1 MSTSDE
7 EFLKEL
13 LEDFKLEAAE
23 HLQVIG
29 DGLLE
34 LEKSADSG
42 GNPTKTEEVFRVI
55 HSMKGAARAVNL
67 QRLEQ
72 LAMVLEGVFHE
83 VKNKKLT
90 LHPAMFDVLYPAT
103 DMLAALLGEIDKP
116 LKSVSQNDFNLM
128 IGRVQAI
135 RNVRKGGAEPAPQPA
150 RLNTEPAAGESVP
163 EPEPPEAQLRP
174 QKPSPEKHTHQKKEE
189 QEQRQPQTQQT
200 PSEAGPEAQQDAA
213 PADFSAVNTSGRG
226 VSENETVRVPV
237 TRLIEI
243 LNLAEEMITS
253 KNILRW
259 HADEFGES
267 AAELARLRTRL
278 EEELTDNRQATLPDE
293 RVALRKTIQDLR
305 SSAGRLARLS
315 DELSAHQRRS
325 GRNIDELVEHMRHTL
340 LQPFSVLFAVV
351 PRLVRD
357 LSKSSGKEVE
367 IAISGAETEL
377 DRRILE
383 QLKDPLIHLIRNSV
397 DHGIEPKAERKKAGK
412 SEMGK
417 LAVKVGK
424 ADGRKVQ
431 IVIEDDGAGI
441 NRERLLEA
449 ARKSG
454 AVSKE
459 ALQEI
464 STAEINRLIFASG
477 VTTSRMI
484 TDVSGR
490 GLGMAIVLE
499 KITNMGGTIEVES
512 EPGRGTRFIIR
523 LPQTLA
529 TFQGILV
536 ESASE
541 LFLMPAQAVSRAVR
555 VDASRVKTV
564 ESKSVVQTGGH
575 TVALVKLS
583 AVLGLSSR
591 ERKPGGPMMTGLL
604 LEREGRRLIFL
615 VDTILGE
622 HEGIV
627 KPLGA
632 MLRRVKHIEGA
643 CLMGDGRIVPV
654 LRPSELFV
662 SAAGLGLQVRS
673 GDAATAEKPEQKTR
687 VLVAEDSITIRN
699 TMRNYLELAGC
710 EVTTA
715 FDGQDGFEKL
725 MTGTF
730 DVVVTDV
737 EMPRMN
743 GFELTAQIRKQS
755 ALQDLPVII
764 VTALET
770 PDDRNRGMDAGANAY
785 IVKSNFRE
793 SNLIDTIKRLV

>member
-34 LEKSADSG
+34 LEKSVDSG
-42 GNPTKTEEVFRVI
+42 GNPSKTEEVFRVI

-90 LHPAMFDVLYPAT
+90 LYPAMFDVLYPAT

-135 RNVRKGGAEPAPQPA
+135 RNVRKGRAEQEPQPA
-150 RLNTEPAAGESVP
+150 RVKSQPAAGESVP
-163 EPEPPEAQLRP
+163 EPEPPEAHLRP
-174 QKPSPEKHTHQKKEE
+174 QKPSPEKHTPQKKEE
-189 QEQRQPQTQQT
+189 QEQPQAQQT
-200 PSEAGPEAQQDAA
+200 ASEAGPVAQRDAA
-213 PADFSAVNTSGRG
+213 PADFSAVNTSGRS

-237 TRLIEI
+237 TRLLEI

-259 HADEFGES
+259 QADEFGDT
-267 AAELARLRTRL
+267 AAELGQLRTRL

-293 RVALRKTIQDLR
+293 RLSLRNAIQDLR

-315 DELSAHQRRS
+315 DELSTHQRRA
-325 GRNIDELVEHMRHTL
+325 GRSIDELVEHMRHTL

-412 SEMGK
+412 AEKGH
-417 LAVKVGK
+417 LKVRVSK

-464 STAEINRLIFASG
+464 SMAEINRLIFASG

-564 ESKSVVQTGGH
+564 ESKSVVQVSGH

-615 VDTILGE
+615 VDAILGE

-673 GDAATAEKPEQKTR
+673 GDAAGAEKPAKKIK